1 MPQVVDP
8 AQPPINIKKR
18 KNINGNSPHELKSA
32 VTYPVPDKT
41 ETTLK
46 VDILKF
52 SEKPYSLLLIIK
64 YKNINI
70 TEITKI

>member
-8 AQPPINIKKR
+8 AHPPINIKKR
-18 KNINGNSPHELKSA
+18 KNINGNLPHELKSA

-52 SEKPYSLLLIIK
+52 SKKLYSLLLSIK
-64 YKNINI
+64 YKNIKKM
-70 TEITKI
+70 EIIKI

>member
-18 KNINGNSPHELKSA
+18 KNINGKFPHELKSA

-46 VDILKF
+46 ADILKL
-52 SEKPYSLLLIIK
+52 SEKLYSLLLNIK
-64 YKNINI
+64 YKNINKI
-70 TEITKI
+70 EIIKI

>member
-1 MPQVVDP
+1 MPQVVEP

-18 KNINGNSPHELKSA
+18 KNINGNFPHELKSA
-32 VTYPVPDKT
+32 VTYPVPDRT

-52 SEKPYSLLLIIK
+52 SEKLYSLLLSIK
-64 YKNINI
+64 YKNINKI
-70 TEITKI
+70 EKTKI